1 MNLSKFSSE
10 KTISFT
16 PPDGEFELMK
26 YRVTEAIS
34 LPFKVMPIVKELG
47 RTRMEVNAKIGRS
60 QTSSLPWGW

>member
-47 RTRMEVNAKIGRS
+47 RER
-60 QTSSLPWGW
+60 GWR